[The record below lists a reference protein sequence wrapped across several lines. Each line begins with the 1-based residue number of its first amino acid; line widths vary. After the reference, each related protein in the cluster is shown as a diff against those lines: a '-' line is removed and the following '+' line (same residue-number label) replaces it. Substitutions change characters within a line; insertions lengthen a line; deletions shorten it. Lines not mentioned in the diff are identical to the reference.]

1 MGITWEKVTPGTIIL
16 GSNDRSVL
24 FGGIGPRHENV
35 IKYNYEISHFPIEK
49 NKANELIDLEE
60 YFLASEAEW
69 ELAKKQNR
77 IFGDNEVEEL
87 GDKIR
92 SSYWN
97 KQCDGRIF
105 IDDNWVMKVGREWK
119 NGVSKPVY
127 LGKDEDTQDFVRI
140 VKKKKC
146 DTNTHKVLPKNRDIS
161 RLLIEEIVIS
171 LVFGILPSFIWAYFN
186 ASGNYIIE
194 GWLNLTFGGIFIGF
208 FTIIF
213 WRPKTKTYKINDFN
227 I

>member
-1 MGITWEKVTPGTIIL
+1 MLVMGIE
-16 GSNDRSVL
+16 
-24 FGGIGPRHENV
+24 
-35 IKYNYEISHFPIEK
+35 
-49 NKANELIDLEE
+49 
-60 YFLASEAEW
+60 
-69 ELAKKQNR
+69 
-77 IFGDNEVEEL
+77 
-87 GDKIR
+87 
-92 SSYWN
+92 SS
-97 KQCDGRIF
+97 CDETA
-105 IDDNWVMKVGREWK
+105 VA
-119 NGVSKPVY
+119 
-127 LGKDEDTQDFVRI
+127 I